1 MDTFLVPC
9 ASMSIYC
16 NHDMLFVAPR
26 IVFIAWRLSANICDI
41 HFLLR
46 LASLHLH
53 PHSIEKMISKKRY
66 HDGSTAATPALSS
79 SNDPR
84 TSSVAPSP
92 AIFLSQ
98 RSKNGQQHPRKRV
111 SNHPS
116 SSRPDP
122 VTSPT
127 GPYAAH
133 KHTRRPYMAPSAS
146 DVQPEND
153 AEVNEREEN
162 DNLDEVIMAVEMR
175 ERGTVGCAYYLPREQ
190 TLYMVGT

>member
-1 MDTFLVPC
+1 
-9 ASMSIYC
+9 
-16 NHDMLFVAPR
+16 
-26 IVFIAWRLSANICDI
+26 
-41 HFLLR
+41 
-46 LASLHLH
+46 
-53 PHSIEKMISKKRY
+53 MITKKRY

-84 TSSVAPSP
+84 TYCVAPSS
-92 AIFLSQ
+92 AIFLSKQ
-98 RSKNGQQHPRKRV
+98 SRHGQQYPKKCV
-111 SNHPS
+111 SNHPP
-116 SSRPDP
+116 SSRSDP

-127 GPYAAH
+127 GPYATR
-133 KHTRRPYMAPSAS
+133 KHTRRLYTAPSAS

-162 DNLDEVIMAVEMR
+162 DNLDEVIMAVDMR